1 MNDRMVAMGETA
13 GRRKANSDFICCN
26 CILLPMHVCLHV
38 RHPAGGDALEI
49 PR

>member
-13 GRRKANSDFICCN
+13 GRRKAISDFFA

-38 RHPAGGDALEI
+38 RHLAGGEALEM
-49 PR
+49 RR